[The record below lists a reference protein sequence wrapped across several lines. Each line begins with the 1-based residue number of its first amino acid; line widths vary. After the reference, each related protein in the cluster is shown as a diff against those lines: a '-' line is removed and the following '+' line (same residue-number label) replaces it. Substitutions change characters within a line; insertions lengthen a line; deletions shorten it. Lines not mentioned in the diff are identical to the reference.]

1 MPQRSGRANLPA
13 AADIAGH
20 AFLGCWLSRRCNSL
34 DAEEIAEECS
44 RRCKHFVGAFAPKVR
59 SLELGKADGGKGDAK
74 RFI

>member
-1 MPQRSGRANLPA
+1 LQNVA
-13 AADIAGH
+13 AKLVSDK
-20 AFLGCWLSRRCNSL
+20 LTVPNSL

-59 SLELGKADGGKGDAK
+59 SLELGKADGGKRDAK